1 MPRGLKLTF
10 FFMIQTLAMMGCAS
24 TFSATEVS
32 ALKVVEA
39 DKSRPRLGLN
49 PGGSFAVT
57 AQAPS
62 SVAEGESI
70 QLRVQT
76 TQPAFL
82 LACERDARRPL
93 YPSLA
98 FTGDWTDKAEREWDV
113 RLPWVLTRQDT
124 IEIHVF
130 AFREFEDFDALRY
143 GLAHE
148 QMSCLTFALDHGLIF
163 ESGSVVKTVVQVRVQ
178 R

>member
-1 MPRGLKLTF
+1 MPRGFKLTF
-10 FFMIQTLAMMGCAS
+10 FMIHALASMGCAS
-24 TFSATEVS
+24 TFSANETS
-32 ALKVVEA
+32 ALQVIEA
-39 DKSRPRLGLN
+39 DKSRLRFAKSD
-49 PGGSFAVT
+49 GSFAVT
-57 AQAPS
+57 AQASPS
-62 SVAEGESI
+62 VVEGESI
-70 QLRVQT
+70 QLRVKT

-82 LACERDARRPL
+82 LVCERDARRPL

-98 FTGDWTDKAEREWDV
+98 FTGDWSDKAEREWDV

-148 QMSCLTFALDHGLIF
+148 QMSCLTFTLDHGLIF
-163 ESGSVVKTVVQVRVQ
+163 DSGSVTKTVVQVRVQ